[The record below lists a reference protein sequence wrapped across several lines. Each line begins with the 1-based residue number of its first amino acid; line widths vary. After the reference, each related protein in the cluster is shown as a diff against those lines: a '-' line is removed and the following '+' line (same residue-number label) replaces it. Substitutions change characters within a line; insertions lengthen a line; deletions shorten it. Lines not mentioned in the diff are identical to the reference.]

1 MINFVIKSP
10 KIKQIEVL
18 KVAKKTTPKKTAKK
32 AVAKKT
38 AKKKT
43 AVKKVAAK
51 RQTKTKPAT
60 LSVNDVIIESIL
72 EKKGE
77 KITSIDFKKIPDTA
91 ARYFIICEADSTT
104 QVRAIA
110 HNVTAKTKETLNEI
124 AWHTEGIAQ
133 SEWVLI
139 DYVSTVVHIFLK
151 SKREFYQLEDL
162 WCDAIVKEHNEL

>member
-1 MINFVIKSP
+1 MIKFVIKSP
-10 KIKQIEVL
+10 KIKQLKVL
-18 KVAKKTTPKKTAKK
+18 KVAKKITTKKTETK
-32 AVAKKT
+32 AVG
-38 AKKKT
+38 
-43 AVKKVAAK
+43 KVAAK
-51 RQTKTKPAT
+51 KKIAKKTVAKRQIKIKSAI
-60 LSVNDVIIESIL
+60 LSVNDVIIASIL

-91 ARYFIICEADSTT
+91 ARYFIICQADSTT

-139 DYVSTVVHIFLK
+139 DYVTTVVHIFLK
-151 SKREFYQLEDL
+151 ATREFYQLEDL
-162 WCDAIVKEHNEL
+162 WSDGIVKEHND

>member
-1 MINFVIKSP
+1 MINFVIKSS
-10 KIKQIEVL
+10 KIKQLEVL
-18 KVAKKTTPKKTAKK
+18 KVAKKTTTKKTATK

-38 AKKKT
+38 TKKKSPT
-43 AVKKVAAK
+43 KTVAK

-110 HNVTAKTKETLNEI
+110 HNVTARTKEILNEI

-139 DYVSTVVHIFLK
+139 DYVTTVVHIFLK
-151 SKREFYQLEDL
+151 STREFYQLEDL
-162 WCDAIVKEHNEL
+162 WSDGIVKEHND